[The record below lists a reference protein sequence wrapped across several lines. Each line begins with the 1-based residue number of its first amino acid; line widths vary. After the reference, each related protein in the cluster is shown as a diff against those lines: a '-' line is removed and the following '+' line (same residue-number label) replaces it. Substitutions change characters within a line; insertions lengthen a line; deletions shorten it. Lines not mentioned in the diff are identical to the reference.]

1 MSYIV
6 VKLGGSVCEGPS
18 SAPALSR
25 IVASYREPAV
35 FVLSALKGVTD
46 RILAFVASDAS
57 RGAEAARSLAQGL
70 KEQYLAFAAAFGPG
84 AAALATIDRAL
95 ARLADEFVCAALS
108 LSGDRLARLA
118 SYGER
123 CAALAFSAALVP
135 LSRGAE
141 GGDGLPVAFPEDLRL
156 EALPGSGGNGDAV
169 CEHPAAAWP
178 ALERALA
185 RWGLLAVPG
194 FYGML
199 PDGGVALYGRGGT
212 DYSAVALAAA
222 GGARY
227 CELYKDSAALRSADP
242 AFVDG
247 TRAVPRLSY
256 GEATDLSA
264 WGAKVL
270 HPRTASLAE
279 LYGITLRIVSL
290 AGERGS
296 VVCADIGG
304 ASRARPKAI
313 ALGQP
318 YGEAAQPGLSR
329 DPRDE
334 ELRALSIVGEG
345 IALASIYA
353 VQAMKALEGQG
364 IAARSI
370 HFDPSGRRLALMV
383 PEAQGVLA
391 LRALHAAFF
400 GAGRIS

>member
-18 SAPALSR
+18 SAPALAR
-25 IVASYREPAV
+25 IVASYREPVV

-46 RILAFVASDAS
+46 RILAFSSSEAS
-57 RGAEAARSLAQGL
+57 RSADTARSLAQSL
-70 KEQYLAFAAAFGPG
+70 KKQYAAFAAAFSPG
-84 AAALATIDRAL
+84 EQHSAGLEEGLSLLAE
-95 ARLADEFVCAALS
+95 EFVATALGGG
-108 LSGDRLARLA
+108 GDRLARLA
-118 SYGER
+118 SFGER
-123 CAALAFSAALVP
+123 FSALAFSAALAP
-135 LSRGAE
+135 RLSDAGRVS
-141 GGDGLPVAFPEDLRL
+141 LPVAFPEDLGL
-156 EALPGSGGNGDAV
+156 SASAPEGAYDDAG
-169 CEHPAAAWP
+169 CENPAAAWP

-185 RWGLLAVPG
+185 LWGRLAVPG
-194 FYGML
+194 FYGIL

-222 GGARY
+222 GGALS
-227 CELYKDSAALRSADP
+227 CDLYKDSAALRSADP

-264 WGAKVL
+264 SGAKVL
-270 HPRTASLAE
+270 HPRTAGLAE
-279 LYGITLRIVSL
+279 RYGITLRIVSL
-290 AGERGS
+290 AGEQGS
-296 VVCADIGG
+296 VVCANIDGK
-304 ASRARPKAI
+304 ARAKPKAI
-313 ALGQP
+313 ALGHP
-318 YGEAAQPGLSR
+318 YGEAAQAGLGR
-329 DPRDE
+329 NPRNE

-364 IAARSI
+364 IPARSI
-370 HFDPSGRRLALMV
+370 HFDPSGRKLALLV

-400 GAGRIS
+400 GAGRVS